1 MTSWVA
7 YEGHSPSAAGVVSG
21 FKGSAKFCRIRIQNS
36 FLGSGYEICSS
47 DPVPEPDR
55 NLSHLTNVKQNF
67 WLNFKKWVTS
77 NLFNLQLFPLKILH
91 FKIEGWAKLIGS
103 SLATRLSA
111 VAESRD
117 RILAPCKYCKAA
129 TAAVAAEDV
138 INRKGQRAQKINTC
152 FILKKKWVLCFN
164 NKVKFR
170 FRSGAGFAS
179 IVFWIR
185 IRIKTLLSLVFWQQ
199 NH

>member
-1 MTSWVA
+1 M
-7 YEGHSPSAAGVVSG
+7 
-21 FKGSAKFCRIRIQNS
+21 
-36 FLGSGYEICSS
+36 
-47 DPVPEPDR
+47 
-55 NLSHLTNVKQNF
+55 
-67 WLNFKKWVTS
+67 
-77 NLFNLQLFPLKILH
+77 
-91 FKIEGWAKLIGS
+91 
-103 SLATRLSA
+103 ATRLSA
-111 VAESRD
+111 VAESWD

-138 INRKGQRAQKINTC
+138 KNRKGQRAQKINTC

-199 NH
+199 NHYGMELRVEKRRYTGMHLFRDDAEQCKLFAYRVC